1 MHHTKTLQRLVR
13 LFLTAILLA
22 PAATPAATPGTG
34 LVLAVQPIMPESQ
47 TLQAYQPLAD
57 YLQRITGE
65 PVRLVTS
72 PNFLVYWELM
82 KRDKWDMVLDAAHFT
97 DYRNDKTGYTVLA
110 KLPDTVSYTL
120 AAYPD
125 LMILE
130 VDELIGKRIATLP
143 SPGLGAVRLQEIF
156 PNPMRQPQLIQAE
169 DADDAAKKVLSG
181 KADAAMIPTR
191 MLSLYPSL
199 VPVVTTQ
206 PVPAPAISVSPAIS
220 PEIRAKIRQA
230 MVGAIDTTQGKAML
244 KAVNLPAFEAA
255 DNRLYA
261 GQEILLMNTWGY

>member
-1 MHHTKTLQRLVR
+1 MHHTTLTGRLVR
-13 LFLTAILLA
+13 LLFAGMLLV
-22 PAATPAATPGTG
+22 PAASYASGI
-34 LVLAVQPIMPESQ
+34 VLAIQPIMPESQ
-47 TLQAYQPLAD
+47 TRQAYQPLAD
-57 YLQRITGE
+57 YLHQVTGE
-65 PVRLVTS
+65 PVKLVTS

-82 KRDKWDMVLDAAHFT
+82 KRSKWDLIIDAAHFT

-120 AAYPD
+120 AASPD
-125 LMILE
+125 LMVLE
-130 VDELIGKRIATLP
+130 PDELIGKHIATLP

-156 PNPMRQPQLIQAE
+156 PNPMRQPEYVQAE

-181 KADAAMIPTR
+181 KAAAAMIPTR

-199 VPVVTTQ
+199 VPVVTTK
-206 PVPAPAISVSPAIS
+206 PVPAPAISVSPTIS
-220 PEIRAKIRQA
+220 AEVKDKIRRA
-230 MVGAIDTTQGKAML
+230 MVEASLTVQGKAML

-261 GQEILLMNTWGY
+261 GQEKLLANTWGY

>member
-1 MHHTKTLQRLVR
+1 MHRTNQPGRLVR
-13 LFLTAILLA
+13 LLLIGILL
-22 PAATPAATPGTG
+22 TPAVSSAAGM
-34 LVLAVQPIMPESQ
+34 VLAIQPIMPESQ
-47 TLQAYQPLAD
+47 TRQAYQPLAD
-57 YLQRITGE
+57 YLHQITGE
-65 PVRLVTS
+65 PVQLVTS

-82 KRDKWDMVLDAAHFT
+82 KRSKWDMVLDAAHFT

-120 AAYPD
+120 AANPD

-130 VDELIGKRIATLP
+130 TEELIGKRIATLP

-156 PNPMRQPQLIQAE
+156 PNPMRQPELIQAE

-181 KADAAMIPTR
+181 KAAAAMIPTR

-206 PVPAPAISVSPAIS
+206 PVPAPAISVSPTIS
-220 PEIRAKIRQA
+220 PDVRAKIRRA

-261 GQEILLMNTWGY
+261 GQEKLLVNTWGYY